1 MKGAVPTSFT
11 LLRNPGQRDVMRL
24 AFADQTEKSPQMT
37 EFRIRVGPG
46 APVAAVL
53 AVSICLA
60 QNTAAQDRKNFD
72 DGFDADFSVLFEAPA
87 PRAFAKAISPDGR
100 YRVVSE
106 SGSLEVRSVE
116 NDELLH
122 KIPMLGNTV
131 APTFTPD
138 SKQLFAVTY
147 RGNLGSIGEVFLID
161 LETGN
166 RIRLGECSGVV
177 HNIGFDQ
184 EAKRLV
190 IATSYSP
197 VFCLKTKNGR
207 SYGGEIVI
215 FDTAKPNTSLRLFCE
230 LTGIPD
236 LKSVKQK
243 GIQTARQM
251 LDEIPQRI
259 EDAKQRCL
267 PVRVGLT
274 TDGTKVISVTAGG
287 IVQVF
292 DAQTGDTELMLG
304 SRGGAIPLYES
315 ARDTRNA
322 PTEKVHTESA
332 LHIITG
338 DVIEIRTTRGVVVDG
353 IRWQTRLAKIAVRE
367 VMKGE
372 GIKVGQ
378 QIRVKYYRKTRVGSN
393 ETIPDAANS
402 HDPVPKEGQNT
413 TVYLKQKND
422 GINAFEVVHPHG
434 FTGIGKSPGK

>member
-147 RGNLGSIGEVFLID
+147 RGNLGSIGKVFLID
-161 LETGN
+161 LGTGN

-207 SYGGEIVI
+207 S
-215 FDTAKPNTSLRLFCE
+215 
-230 LTGIPD
+230 
-236 LKSVKQK
+236 
-243 GIQTARQM
+243 
-251 LDEIPQRI
+251 
-259 EDAKQRCL
+259 
-267 PVRVGLT
+267 
-274 TDGTKVISVTAGG
+274 
-287 IVQVF
+287 
-292 DAQTGDTELMLG
+292 
-304 SRGGAIPLYES
+304 
-315 ARDTRNA
+315 
-322 PTEKVHTESA
+322 
-332 LHIITG
+332 
-338 DVIEIRTTRGVVVDG
+338 
-353 IRWQTRLAKIAVRE
+353 
-367 VMKGE
+367 
-372 GIKVGQ
+372 
-378 QIRVKYYRKTRVGSN
+378 
-393 ETIPDAANS
+393 
-402 HDPVPKEGQNT
+402 
-413 TVYLKQKND
+413 
-422 GINAFEVVHPHG
+422 
-434 FTGIGKSPGK
+434 